1 MKHVHACL
9 GLKNSGFV
17 PDVIISHPG
26 WGESLFLKDIWPNVR
41 LGIYCE
47 FFYNYFDSDIG
58 FDPEF
63 TTTSADDACRFRFKN
78 LNNSLHFEIADLGI
92 SPTSWQANSFPASFN
107 QKITTIHDGINTDIA
122 TPNKNVSLTLG
133 DGTSLNCESEIIT
146 FVNRD
151 LEPYRGYH
159 IFMRALPYL
168 LQNRPNSIILIV
180 GGDGVSYGAKAP
192 EGQSWKSIF
201 IDEVR
206 PLISDSD
213 WSRVKF
219 LGTLPYSQFIPLLQL
234 SSVHIYLTYPF
245 VLSWSLLEAM
255 SVGCAVVA
263 SDTPPVS
270 EVITHDTNGIL
281 IDFFDSKGLAQEVS
295 NLLDNKDL
303 RDRLGQNARA
313 SILTNYDLHTVC
325 LPRQIQW
332 IYELAK

>member
-1 MKHVHACL
+1 
-9 GLKNSGFV
+9 
-17 PDVIISHPG
+17 
-26 WGESLFLKDIWPNVR
+26 
-41 LGIYCE
+41 
-47 FFYNYFDSDIG
+47 
-58 FDPEF
+58 
-63 TTTSADDACRFRFKN
+63 
-78 LNNSLHFEIADLGI
+78 
-92 SPTSWQANSFPASFN
+92 
-107 QKITTIHDGINTDIA
+107 
-122 TPNKNVSLTLG
+122 
-133 DGTSLNCESEIIT
+133 
-146 FVNRD
+146 
-151 LEPYRGYH
+151 
-159 IFMRALPYL
+159 MRALPYL

>member
-1 MKHVHACL
+1 MIL
-9 GLKNSGFV
+9 NLLRRG
-17 PDVIISHPG
+17 
-26 WGESLFLKDIWPNVR
+26 
-41 LGIYCE
+41 
-47 FFYNYFDSDIG
+47 
-58 FDPEF
+58 
-63 TTTSADDACRFRFKN
+63 DDACRFRFKN
-78 LNNSLHFEIADLGI
+78 SIILHLKCDLGI

-245 VLSWSLLEAM
+245 V
-255 SVGCAVVA
+255 
-263 SDTPPVS
+263 
-270 EVITHDTNGIL
+270 
-281 IDFFDSKGLAQEVS
+281 
-295 NLLDNKDL
+295 
-303 RDRLGQNARA
+303 
-313 SILTNYDLHTVC
+313 
-325 LPRQIQW
+325 
-332 IYELAK
+332 